1 VNNSRTFQEDD
12 ENDTLLFTKAEEYVL
27 KNHPNPDRIG
37 CPGPATLR
45 AFVEAPR
52 NVELAELNGLH
63 IMRCAE
69 CTRDLI
75 ELRRQR
81 TRDMQSPRIRLARS
95 IIWNWKLAGI
105 AACLSLIAFTW
116 SALQQRERTEEVAR
130 LSSAS
135 NNSVS
140 MLVDLSSDGVSRGT
154 EASAPHP
161 ILLPSRLLNLHLILP
176 YYSPSGT
183 YRIFLTRDKSTSS
196 LVASAEGTAT
206 ADGPHLELHVEM
218 NLNQVQAGNYLLGT
232 QRLGDGAPYYYPVT
246 IN

>member
-1 VNNSRTFQEDD
+1 MNNSRTFQEDD

-81 TRDMQSPRIRLARS
+81 MRQMQSPPIRVARS
-95 IIWNWKLAGI
+95 MFWNWKLAGI

-116 SALQQRERTEEVAR
+116 SALHYRERTEEVAH
-130 LSSAS
+130 LSSTS
-135 NNSVS
+135 NNSVP
-140 MLVDLSSDGVSRGT
+140 LLLDLSSDGVSRGT
-154 EASAPHP
+154 EGSAPHP

-176 YYSPSGT
+176 YYSPTGT
-183 YRIFLTRDKSTSS
+183 YRIFLVRDKSTSS
-196 LVASAEGTAT
+196 SIASAEGTAT
-206 ADGPHLELHVEM
+206 ADGPHTDLHVEM
-218 NLNQVQAGNYLLGT
+218 DLNQVQAGSYLLGT
-232 QRLGDGAPYYYPVT
+232 QRVGDGAPYYYPVT